1 MMKKTSLISLIIAV
15 VSLAILACIEQFLK
29 PDYLVKSICKLF
41 LLLIP
46 IMIYSK
52 LTDQTIKEITDFKKL
67 KSARILYIGMAL
79 AYVGIIIAFLLFRNN
94 IDLNQIREN
103 LMTKE
108 KLTRENCLFVFAYI
122 ILVNSL
128 LEESFFRGFLCHLF
142 TAEGKEKTGII
153 FSAVC
158 FALYH
163 IGMVS
168 NWFNPLIFIICIAG
182 LAGCGILLQMV
193 ERHFGTLK
201 ASWLIHG
208 CANLAI
214 NTIGVIAMFQL

>member
-1 MMKKTSLISLIIAV
+1 MKKSSLTSLFAAV
-15 VSLAILACIEQFLK
+15 VSLALLTCIEQFLK
-29 PDYLVKSICKLF
+29 PDYLFKSACKLV
-41 LLLIP
+41 LLFVP
-46 IMIYSK
+46 IILYSK
-52 LTDQTIKEITDFKKL
+52 LSHQEIKEIINFRKL
-67 KSARILYIGMAL
+67 KSAKILYIGMVV
-79 AYVGIIIAFLLFRNN
+79 AYVGIIIAFMLFRNS

-103 LMTKE
+103 LMNKE

-122 ILVNSL
+122 ILVNSF
-128 LEESFFRGFLCHLF
+128 LEEAFFRGFLSHLF
-142 TAEGKEKTGII
+142 AVEGKERIGII

-168 NWFNPLIFIICIAG
+168 NWFDPLIFVICIAG
-182 LAGCGILLQMV
+182 LAGCGILLQLV

-214 NTIGVIAMFQL
+214 NTIGVIVMFQL